1 MSILVDESTRVLV
14 QGITGSQGRFDTRYC
29 VAYGTNVVAGVT
41 PGRGG
46 RDVDGI
52 PVHNT
57 VKAAVEASGATASVI
72 YVPAAGIRDAVLE
85 AVDAGIGVIV
95 ALTENVPRHD
105 AAVAVAAAR
114 AAGAWLIGFNTNGV
128 ISPGKSKLGGIGG
141 NRAGELYVPG
151 RTGVCSRSGGMSA
164 ELSAALAAGGYGVST
179 CVSMGGDPIVGND
192 MSEYARRFEDD
203 PDTDAMLFYGEPGS
217 ELEQGLA
224 RAMRD
229 GEVTKPVV
237 ALIAGVFQESHPKG
251 LSFGHVA
258 AMIRT
263 EGDSA
268 SAKRKLLAAA
278 GARIAHRLGEI
289 PELLNRALADRP
301 GRSVAGDQSPVA
313 SRR

>member
-1 MSILVDESTRVLV
+1 MSILIDESTRVLV

-29 VAYGTNVVAGVT
+29 LAYGTDIVAGVT

-46 RDVDGI
+46 QDVEGV
-52 PVHNT
+52 PVYNT
-57 VKAAVEASGATASVI
+57 VEAGVAASGATASVI
-72 YVPAAGIRDAVLE
+72 YVPAAGIKDAVLE
-85 AVDAGIGVIV
+85 AVDAGIEVIV

-105 AAVAVAAAR
+105 AAVAVATTR
-114 AAGAWLIGFNTNGV
+114 AAGTWLIGFNTNGM

-141 NRAGELYVPG
+141 DRADELYVPG
-151 RTGVCSRSGGMSA
+151 RIGVCSRSGGMSA

-179 CVSMGGDPIVGND
+179 CVSMGGDPIIGND
-192 MSEYARRFEDD
+192 MSEYARQFEAD

-229 GEVTKPVV
+229 GEINKPVV

-263 EGDSA
+263 EDDSA
-268 SAKRKLLAAA
+268 SAKQKLLAEA
-278 GARIAHRLGEI
+278 GAHIAHRLGEI
-289 PELLNRALADRP
+289 PELLNQAL
-301 GRSVAGDQSPVA
+301 S
-313 SRR
+313 